1 MSSPELINYTNE
13 LRDIVRKYMNDI
25 TDSIATGSAKS
36 FDQYQR
42 QVGQIEGLAI
52 AERELLNLVRLDED
66 DDDGFG
72 RR

>member
-25 TDSIATGSAKS
+25 TDSIATGSAKT

>member
-66 DDDGFG
+66 DDDGVG

>member
-1 MSSPELINYTNE
+1 MSSPEIINFANE
-13 LRDIVRKYMNDI
+13 LRDQLRRYMNDI
-25 TDSIATGSAKS
+25 TDSLATGSAKP

-52 AERELLNLVRLDED
+52 AERELLNLAKHDED
-66 DDDGFG
+66 DEDGFS